1 MEGPPMTAFLVRR
14 IALGIVILFFV
25 SIMLFLMLHA
35 IPGDPTV
42 VALGPRST
50 PEMREAFRVM
60 MGLDRPL
67 VEQIGSYLMRLAQLD
82 LGQDVWSKRPVT
94 EIVLE
99 VLPFTVTLAVSSFVW
114 AVTLGTVLGC
124 VAVVH
129 HGRWPD
135 WLIGVVSVG
144 MVAVPSFVVALYSL
158 LIFAV
163 ALNWLP
169 AIGAGEPGD
178 VWSQLK
184 ALILPSL
191 AIGLGWVGY
200 VARIIRGA
208 MIEAM
213 GESHVRTLR
222 AFGVSENRIVYGY
235 ALKQAFLSALPVIAI
250 GFGGLLTGSVFAE
263 IVFSRPGLGKL
274 TYDAVMAR
282 NYPLVMG
289 TVLIACGLYVTC
301 MIIADIVAAVL
312 DPRIRSAL

>member
-1 MEGPPMTAFLVRR
+1 MTAFVARR
-14 IALGIVILFFV
+14 IALGVVILFIV
-25 SIMLFLMLHA
+25 SVMLFLMLHM

-50 PEMREAFRVM
+50 PEMREAFREM

-67 VEQIGSYLMRLAQLD
+67 IEQIGSYLIRLSHLD
-82 LGQDVWSKRPVT
+82 LGEDVWSKRPVT

-99 VLPFTVTLAVSSFVW
+99 VLPYTVALAFSSFVW
-114 AVTLGTVLGC
+114 AVALGTWLGC
-124 VAVVH
+124 MAVVH

-135 WLIGVVSVG
+135 WLIGVFSVG

-178 VWSQLK
+178 IGGQIK
-184 ALILPSL
+184 ALILPSF
-191 AIGLGWVGY
+191 AIGIGWVGY
-200 VARIIRGA
+200 VARIIRAA

-213 GESHVRTLR
+213 GEAHVRTLR
-222 AFGVSENRIVYGY
+222 AFGVSEHKIIYGY

-250 GFGGLLTGSVFAE
+250 GLGGLLTGSVFAE
-263 IVFSRPGLGKL
+263 IVFTRPGLGKL
-274 TYDAVMAR
+274 TYDAVMSR

-289 TVLIACGLYVTC
+289 AVLVTCALYVTC
-301 MIIADIVAAVL
+301 MIVADIVAAVL
-312 DPRIRSAL
+312 DPRVRSAL

>member
-1 MEGPPMTAFLVRR
+1 MTAFVARR
-14 IALGIVILFFV
+14 VALGVVILFIV
-25 SIMLFLMLHA
+25 SVMLFLMLHM

-50 PEMREAFRVM
+50 PEMREAFREM

-67 VEQIGSYLMRLAQLD
+67 VEQVGSYLVRLAHLD
-82 LGQDVWSKRPVT
+82 LGEDVWSKRPVT

-99 VLPFTVTLAVSSFVW
+99 VLPYTVALAFSSFVW
-114 AVTLGTVLGC
+114 AVALGTWLGC
-124 VAVVH
+124 MAVVH

-135 WLIGVVSVG
+135 WLIGVFSVG

-158 LIFAV
+158 LVFAV

-178 VWSQLK
+178 IGGQIR
-184 ALILPSL
+184 ALILPSF
-191 AIGLGWVGY
+191 AIGIGWVGY
-200 VARIIRGA
+200 VARIIRAA

-213 GESHVRTLR
+213 GEAHVRTLR
-222 AFGVSENRIVYGY
+222 AFGVSEARIIYGY

-263 IVFSRPGLGKL
+263 IVFTRPGLGKL
-274 TYDAVMAR
+274 TYDAVMSR

-289 TVLIACGLYVTC
+289 TVLVTCALYVAC
-301 MIIADIVAAVL
+301 MIISDIAAAVL
-312 DPRIRSAL
+312 DPRVRSAL

>member
-1 MEGPPMTAFLVRR
+1 MTAFLLRR
-14 IALGIVILFFV
+14 IGLGVIILFIV
-25 SIMLFLMLHA
+25 SIMLFLMLHM

-67 VEQIGSYLMRLAQLD
+67 IEQIGSYLLRLSELD

-94 EIVLE
+94 EMVLD
-99 VLPFTVTLAVSSFVW
+99 VLPFTVALAFSSFVW
-114 AVTLGTVLGC
+114 AVALGTILGC
-124 VAVVH
+124 TAVVH

-135 WLIGVVSVG
+135 WLIGIFSVG

-163 ALNWLP
+163 MLNWLP

-178 VWSQLK
+178 IWSQVR
-184 ALILPSL
+184 ALILPSI

-200 VARIIRGA
+200 VSRIIRAA

-263 IVFSRPGLGKL
+263 IVFTRPGLGKL
-274 TYDAVMAR
+274 TYDSVMSR

-289 TVLIACGLYVTC
+289 TVLVTCALYVTC
-301 MIIADIVAAVL
+301 MIVADIVAAIL
-312 DPRIRSAL
+312 DPRVRSAL

>member
-1 MEGPPMTAFLVRR
+1 
-14 IALGIVILFFV
+14 
-25 SIMLFLMLHA
+25 
-35 IPGDPTV
+35 
-42 VALGPRST
+42 
-50 PEMREAFRVM
+50 
-60 MGLDRPL
+60 
-67 VEQIGSYLMRLAQLD
+67 
-82 LGQDVWSKRPVT
+82 VT
-94 EIVLE
+94 EMVLD
-99 VLPFTVTLAVSSFVW
+99 VLPFTVALAFSSFVW
-114 AVTLGTVLGC
+114 AVALGTILGC
-124 VAVVH
+124 TAVVH

-135 WLIGVVSVG
+135 WLIGIFSVG

-163 ALNWLP
+163 MLNWLP

-178 VWSQLK
+178 IWSQVR
-184 ALILPSL
+184 ALILPSI

-200 VARIIRGA
+200 VSRIIRAA

-263 IVFSRPGLGKL
+263 IVFTRPGLGKL
-274 TYDAVMAR
+274 TYDSVMSR

-289 TVLIACGLYVTC
+289 TVLVTCALYVTC
-301 MIIADIVAAVL
+301 MIVADIVAAIL
-312 DPRIRSAL
+312 DPRVRSAL